1 MVDEV
6 EGVNSLPPDEYTFLA
21 EEFARV
27 VDRGIDSYQE
37 QGAPGRR
44 INYVS
49 LAMDSRTVLI
59 CETDER
65 GIPHFIVTGT
75 ETDNKGATLRQRAF
89 IGAAAEVATYGRA
102 DQSANLAEDQ
112 TVVKGFEVGRQS
124 YDLVE
129 NAVQEALA
137 RGEEVQRKIDEESYI
152 YFPPLPRKGTETM
165 VNLDLEPALDLNMIR
180 DLVSLGWQ
188 EIKRGLGAKI
198 DEAYVVFAKWAEHYI
213 FADNE
218 GARDSVVVP
227 RVAFVVVVKT
237 KKGSEAFGAL
247 RGSCGKLAEIFSRGD
262 DYRGKDVFEC
272 VKILAAK
279 VTKEAVNLDRAQS
292 MKVVGNEFYAILS
305 PGVSGVLAHEVYGH
319 TSEGDI
325 IAESRYSKTA
335 KVNLKGRLGAQISS
349 HKAFRILESGTPQ
362 TDLGAGRTIAF
373 GWGSLAVDNRGDLPL
388 DVLIAE
394 NGTMVGALLDR
405 YCFGDVTDGLPANIL
420 KTIEERGL
428 TGNARRE
435 KFDDPCLVRMRNT
448 YICPDPSGPE
458 TLAKM
463 ADLIPR
469 NKKGIYIASC
479 HGGWVQT
486 ETGEFQ
492 ITGNL
497 GYLIE
502 NGAVTDKP
510 VKDVVILGNITNFGD
525 QIVAL
530 GSGVTVSEVFTG
542 FCGKDGQWVPV
553 ESVGPLMLIKDV
565 KAATAYSPRPWAKL
579 IQDYL
584 EQFEQVKTGQRRRE
598 NVYIQDVVEGLDE
611 GVVSSHTHL
620 CVSTALLGT
629 VKEEIAWIL
638 GRSEHADFVSVEDP
652 EKGRHLV
659 RRSNS
664 YDS

>member
-1 MVDEV
+1 MADEV
-6 EGVNSLPPDEYTFLA
+6 EGVSPLPPDEYTFLA

-37 QGAPGRR
+37 QGALGRR

-49 LAMDSRTVLI
+49 LAMDSRTVVI
-59 CETDER
+59 CQTDER
-65 GIPHFIVTGT
+65 GIPNFIVTGT

-89 IGAAAEVATYGRA
+89 IGAAAEVATYGRS
-102 DQSANLAEDQ
+102 DKSANLAEDQ

-129 NAVQEALA
+129 NAVQEALNL
-137 RGEEVQRKIDEESYI
+137 GEEVQRKIDEESYI
-152 YFPPLPRKGTETM
+152 YFPPLSREGKETV
-165 VNLDLEPALDLNMIR
+165 VNLDLEPALDLNLVR

-198 DEAYVVFAKWAEHYI
+198 DEAQVLFAKWAEHYV

-218 GARDSVVVP
+218 GARASVILPRITFSIVV
-227 RVAFVVVVKT
+227 RT
-237 KKGSEAFGAL
+237 KKGSEAFVAL
-247 RGSCGKLAEIFSRGD
+247 RGSCGTLADIFARGD
-262 DYRGKDVFEC
+262 DYQGKDVFEC
-272 VKILAAK
+272 VKVLAAK
-279 VTKEAVNLDRAQS
+279 VTKEAADLDRAQS
-292 MKVVGNEFYAILS
+292 TKVVGNEFYAILS
-305 PGVSGVLAHEVYGH
+305 PAVAGVVAHEVYGH
-319 TSEGDI
+319 TAEGDI

-349 HKAFRILESGTPQ
+349 HKAFRILESGTPES
-362 TDLGAGRTIAF
+362 DLGGGRKIVF
-373 GWGSLAVDNRGDLPL
+373 GWGSLATDSRGDLPA

-394 NGTMVGALLDR
+394 HGTMVGALLDR
-405 YCFGDVTDGLPANIL
+405 YCFGDVTNGLPANIL
-420 KTIEERGL
+420 KAIQECGL

-435 KFDDPCLVRMRNT
+435 KFDDSCLVRMRNT
-448 YICPDPSGPE
+448 YICPDPKGPE
-458 TLAKM
+458 TLVKM

-469 NKKGIYIASC
+469 NKKGVYIATC

-510 VKDVVILGNITNFGD
+510 VKDVVIRGNITNFGD

-530 GSGVTVSEVFTG
+530 GAGVTVSEVFTG
-542 FCGKDGQWVPV
+542 VCGKDGQWVPV
-553 ESVGPLMLIKDV
+553 EAAGPLMLVKDV

-579 IQDYL
+579 VQEYL
-584 EQFEQVKTGQRRRE
+584 EQFEQVRTGRRRRE
-598 NVYIQDVVEGLDE
+598 NVYIPDVVEGLEE
-611 GVVSSHTHL
+611 GVVSSHAHL
-620 CVSTALLGT
+620 CISTALLGT
-629 VKEEIAWIL
+629 MAEEIGWIM
-638 GRSEHADFVSVEDP
+638 GRRDHADFVSVEDP
-652 EKGRHLV
+652 EKGRHLI
-659 RRSNS
+659 RRRNS
-664 YDS
+664 YDG